1 MRVIVKAIFVFFCIV
16 LTGFFNSTVGLAQD
30 RYIHFSGETGNSIH
44 VTANLIFT
52 DTKVFGTILRPSMDE
67 IPVKVYGELQQDRN
81 LVLLEEY
88 SADTIIRGN
97 NSEEFSF
104 NGFWK
109 DNNANH
115 HPLILHASKPE
126 KYQQFKVF
134 SQSSVRPL
142 NDSPDSPVAA
152 FDMVLAMPASED
164 NMEVH
169 FRLNKTIGELLKIE
183 TSGNIS
189 YAIKNQEN
197 LFFERYQAA
206 NASRSTPENYPLLNW
221 QKRVRLFPVFN
232 ENGFVSLYMQDYN
245 YTGGDVSLDISRF
258 LVFDLQKA
266 EKITLSSLI
275 PEEKS
280 TALSEKLRK
289 KLCKNLELS
298 NEISLKEQG
307 FFSDEVFPSAN
318 FFLTASGI
326 GFHYNTYELAGQ
338 ERGSLTIFLTWKEME
353 GILNTDGPVKR
364 LNTDI

>member
-1 MRVIVKAIFVFFCIV
+1 MRVCVKTTCVFFSIV
-16 LTGFFNSTVGLAQD
+16 LTGFFISANGFTQD
-30 RYIHFSGETGNSIH
+30 RYIRFSGEAGNSDA
-44 VTANLIFT
+44 VSVNLIFT
-52 DTKVFGTILRPSMDE
+52 ENSVTGTIIRPSKYE
-67 IPVKVYGELQQDRN
+67 IPVKVYGELFKDN
-81 LVLLEEY
+81 SLVLLDEY
-88 SADTIIRGN
+88 SADTIITGSF
-97 NSEEFSF
+97 SEELTFD
-104 NGFWK
+104 GFWK
-109 DNNANH
+109 NNTNNQET
-115 HPLILHASKPE
+115 LTFKASKSDE
-126 KYQQFKVF
+126 YQQFKVF

-164 NMEVH
+164 NIEVD
-169 FRLNKTIGELLKIE
+169 FRLNKIIEELLKIE

-189 YAIKNQEN
+189 YTIKNQEDS
-197 LFFERYQAA
+197 FFERYQAA

-221 QKRVRLFPVFN
+221 QKRVRLFPIFN
-232 ENGFVSLYMQDYN
+232 ENNFVSLYMQDYN

-275 PEEKS
+275 LEEKS

-289 KLCKNLELS
+289 KLCKMLDLG

-318 FFLTASGI
+318 FYLSDSGI

-338 ERGSLTIFLTWKEME
+338 ERGPLTIFLTWKELE
-353 GILNTDGPVKR
+353 GILDTNGPVKR
-364 LNTDI
+364 LNKDV